1 MAKVYVGCALTGAP
15 KEFVDAV
22 EIFKC
27 RLREAGHEVADF
39 VGVVNGTAFDVYETD
54 IHKCVAECEFMI
66 AICDLPSIG
75 LGWELAVAVEKL
87 RKPTLALAHQ
97 DTAVSRLPIGADCGR
112 NLNYHFLRYN
122 NVEHMLQLTQLFISS
137 EKVRVA

>member
-22 EIFKC
+22 EISKR

-97 DTAVSRLPIGADCGR
+97 DTAVSRLRQEPELSLSSLQQRGAYAPAHPIVHQFGESSCG
-112 NLNYHFLRYN
+112 
-122 NVEHMLQLTQLFISS
+122 VENP
-137 EKVRVA
+137 RG